1 MKNIFDLYKKESF
14 TEEDNKLIDEAIE
27 NGDIDTDDIIDDWR
41 GWQAEN
47 QRLCN
52 EVLEYFMDFDEHYN
66 NGLTHP
72 QNWERFK
79 KFLIAETE

>member
-1 MKNIFDLYKKESF
+1 MKAIFDLYKKEFF
-14 TEEDNKLIDEAIE
+14 TQKDNILINEAIE

-41 GWQAEN
+41 GWQEEN
-47 QRLCN
+47 QRLSN
-52 EVLEYFMDFDEHYN
+52 EVLEYFIDFDEHYD

-79 KFLIAETE
+79 KFIKI